1 MTKPLMNAA
10 AERAVLSGV
19 CSYGAESYLEIE
31 DLIETE
37 TFVLE
42 ENQIIFKCLEKVLST
57 QDEVDIASI
66 LSAANE
72 LSLGDTLNNKKSMD
86 HLRAVYNFP
95 IKLQNVKQ
103 HAIKIRK
110 LQIGRVI
117 RAKAASIHNEI
128 SKINGD
134 ETVSE
139 IIGVAENPI
148 FELSSSLGSNESVRP
163 TFLGENVEEYLLHLE
178 ENPSSIMGIP
188 SGYPRYDAAIGG
200 GFRRKCVDLVAA
212 RPKVGKSMFGDNV
225 GLHIAGELDIP
236 VLMLD
241 TEMSLE
247 DHLNRVLANLSGVEI
262 NEIST
267 GKYSQD
273 ATKKERVYAAAEH
286 LKGIPYK
293 YVSIAGSPFEQT
305 LSIMRRWILQEV
317 GFDENGRT
325 NNCLIIYDY
334 LKLMSADSLSN
345 IQEFQALGFQ
355 ITSLHNFCV
364 EYDCPCLSFVQLNRD
379 GITRESTDVVSGS
392 DRLIWLCTS
401 FSIFKNKSDE
411 EIAEDGPEAGNK
423 KLIPIVARHGPALE
437 DGDYINMSMSGSIAQ
452 IVENITRNE
461 LKKGGSKQ
469 KDDGFIVNEDD
480 DDNEEIPFETAD

>member
-1 MTKPLMNAA
+1 MPKVLMNAA
-10 AERAVLSGV
+10 AERAVLSGI
-19 CSYGAESYLEIE
+19 CHYGAEAYLDIEELVEIE
-31 DLIETE
+31 S
-37 TFVLE
+37 FVLE
-42 ENQIIFKCLEKVLST
+42 ENQLIFKCLEKVLT
-57 QDEVDIASI
+57 EQDEVDMASI
-66 LSAANE
+66 LSAASD
-72 LSLGDTLNNKKSMD
+72 LSLSESLNNKKSSE

-95 IKLQNVKQ
+95 IKLNNVKP

-110 LQIGRVI
+110 LQLGRQI
-117 RAKAASIHNEI
+117 QDKSKNIYTDISEI
-128 SKINGD
+128 TGD
-134 ETVSE
+134 ESVDE
-139 IIGVAENPI
+139 IISIAENSI
-148 FELSSSLGSNESVRP
+148 FELSSSLEARGDNKP
-163 TFLGENVEEYLLHLE
+163 TFLGDNVEEYLLHLE
-178 ENPSSIMGIP
+178 ENPSSIMGIG
-188 SGYPRYDAAIGG
+188 SGYPRYDASIGG

-212 RPKVGKSMFGDNV
+212 RPKVGKSLFGDNV
-225 GLHIAGELDIP
+225 GLHIAGELGIP

-241 TEMSLE
+241 TEMSKE

-267 GKYSQD
+267 GKYSKNET
-273 ATKKERVYAAAEH
+273 TKEKIYAAANY
-286 LKGIPYK
+286 LKDIPYK
-293 YVSIAGSPFEQT
+293 YVSIAGNPFEQT

-325 NNCLIIYDY
+325 NDCLVIYDY

-411 EIAEDGPEAGNK
+411 EIAEDGPEVGNK
-423 KLIPIVARHGPALE
+423 KLVPIVARHGPALE
-437 DGDYINMSMSGSIAQ
+437 DGDYINMSMEGGLAKITEKA
-452 IVENITRNE
+452 TRNE
-461 LKKGGSKQ
+461 IKKGGRTQ
-469 KDDGFIVNEDD
+469 KDEGFVVEEVDD
-480 DDNEEIPFETAD
+480 DEEVPFES